1 MSSNGHGPSVDR
13 WDGVERPYTP
23 ADVDKLRGSVQVEH
37 TLARLGAE
45 RLWHLLQTE
54 PCVPAL
60 GALTGGQAVQMVKA
74 GLTSIYLS
82 GWQVA
87 ADGNL
92 AGHTYPDQ
100 SLYPANSAP
109 ALVRRLNNAL
119 LRADQIH
126 AAEGDT
132 ERYWLAPKIGRAHV

>member
-1 MSSNGHGPSVDR
+1 MSSNGHGPSIDR

-74 GLTSIYLS
+74 GLKSIYLS

-87 ADGNL
+87 ADGE
-92 AGHTYPDQ
+92 P
-100 SLYPANSAP
+100 
-109 ALVRRLNNAL
+109 R
-119 LRADQIH
+119 
-126 AAEGDT
+126 
-132 ERYWLAPKIGRAHV
+132 RAHLPRPEPLPGQLRRPRSSGG